1 MEYTIAYN
9 PSTLHIR
16 IFLDDVMIRE
26 VHGFPLSTDG
36 LGRTSTSTAKVFV
49 GVMGCSPLGKGTEA
63 TFEGLAMKDGV
74 RDVA

>member
-1 MEYTIAYN
+1 
-9 PSTLHIR
+9 
-16 IFLDDVMIRE
+16 MIRE

-36 LGRTSTSTAKVFV
+36 SGSGSSSTNTSNAKVFV

-63 TFEGLAMKDGV
+63 TFEGLAVKDGV

>member
-1 MEYTIAYN
+1 
-9 PSTLHIR
+9 
-16 IFLDDVMIRE
+16 MIRE

-36 LGRTSTSTAKVFV
+36 LGSGRTSTSTAKVFV

-63 TFEGLAMKDGV
+63 TFEGLAVKDGV

>member
-1 MEYTIAYN
+1 
-9 PSTLHIR
+9 
-16 IFLDDVMIRE
+16 MIRE

-36 LGRTSTSTAKVFV
+36 SGSSSTSVAKVFV